1 MKLFSKLRSI
11 EGCQS
16 LKVEVRLA
24 LGLGWV
30 KGQYCVKGP
39 HCEEAEVSGYVE
51 EERSVAA

>member
-24 LGLGWV
+24 LGSGWV
-30 KGQYCVKGP
+30 EGQYCVEGP
-39 HCEEAEVSGYVE
+39 HCDEAEVSGCVK
-51 EERSVAA
+51 EERSVTA